1 LRVFTGELL
10 KEKESSIKREAEL
23 NEKVNGLE
31 DKVQKLM
38 IEIAEKSEEM
48 IKSERTMNDQREEI
62 KNIRIDNSNH
72 QNSISDLKL
81 DL

>member
-1 LRVFTGELL
+1 MRVFTGELL

-48 IKSERTMNDQREEI
+48 IKRERTMNDQREEI

>member
-1 LRVFTGELL
+1 M
-10 KEKESSIKREAEL
+10 
-23 NEKVNGLE
+23 
-31 DKVQKLM
+31 LM

-81 DL
+81 DLQREREKIKDRERKLVEKDQ

>member
-1 LRVFTGELL
+1 MRVFTGELL

-23 NEKVNGLE
+23 TEKVNGLE
-31 DKVQKLM
+31 DKVQMLM

-48 IKSERTMNDQREEI
+48 IKRERTMNDQREEI

>member
-1 LRVFTGELL
+1 MRVFTGELL

>member
-1 LRVFTGELL
+1 MRVFTGELL

-23 NEKVNGLE
+23 TEKVNGLE

-48 IKSERTMNDQREEI
+48 IKRERTMNDQREEI

>member
-48 IKSERTMNDQREEI
+48 IKRERTMNDQREEI

>member
-23 NEKVNGLE
+23 TEKVNGLE

-48 IKSERTMNDQREEI
+48 IKRERTMNDQREEI